1 MPRLFQGSRRPRQEP
16 APVGSS
22 AASASAGRSTA
33 AELPPY
39 EPPAFPMDDAG
50 KRALA
55 EIANSRETRK
65 YEQHLARSANL
76 LRDSVASVNDVLFAQ
91 QQSLA
96 AIIEKRNKES
106 DGVTEK
112 SEAEK
117 AKLEADMKELEQYTA
132 QLQAETAALTDSTEA
147 AIREVIDY
155 RAELEDEKHVFVA
168 VQEKINAQRPRPAPG
183 ARKPKRDVDSDDE
196 NGDEEAEH
204 DNEHEDEEMLAPADD
219 PPVTGVRDMLKTV
232 REAKAEEY
240 NAMTAYQRYGL
251 NNDYISFKKTWH
263 DAQHHDD
270 QVPLP
275 DASTWFDELGRA
287 TTGGAPDADD
297 DDLVVEREI
306 IDLKCP
312 LSLQTLS
319 EPYSNH
325 KCRHTFQKSAI
336 MDFLRDNRG
345 VAKCPVCSEELR
357 VKDLYLDE
365 LILRKIKRAEQAR
378 MRNVDDT
385 SDVEPDDNDG
395 ESVLIEKERA
405 TNVKRE
411 RGRHRRTPNPID
423 DEEDDD

>member
-16 APVGSS
+16 AAVAS
-22 AASASAGRSTA
+22 ASASAGRSTA

-55 EIANSRETRK
+55 EIVNSRETRK
-65 YEQHLARSANL
+65 YEQHLTRSANL
-76 LRDSVASVNDVLFAQ
+76 LRDSVASVNDVLFARR
-91 QQSLA
+91 QSLA
-96 AIIEKRNKES
+96 AVIERRNKEA

-117 AKLEADMKELEQYTA
+117 SKLEAEMRELEQYTA

-155 RAELEDEKHVFVA
+155 RAELEDEKHVFEA
-168 VQEKINAQRPRPAPG
+168 VQEKISAQRPRPEPK
-183 ARKPKRDVDSDDE
+183 ARKPKRDINSDDE
-196 NGDEEAEH
+196 NDDQEA
-204 DNEHEDEEMLAPADD
+204 EEMLAPADD
-219 PPVTGVRDMLKTV
+219 PPLTGVRDMLKTV

-263 DAQHHDD
+263 DAQHHED

-287 TTGGAPDADD
+287 TTGGAPDAED

-378 MRNVDDT
+378 LRNVDDT

-395 ESVLIEKERA
+395 ESLLIEKERA
-405 TNVKRE
+405 TNVKKE
-411 RGRHRRTPNPID
+411 RGRPRRAPNPID